1 MEEAL
6 RSLVAEEKKLL
17 RFLESLKVQQEKS
30 KLRQLSHTL
39 KDGDK
44 EDRELDNIL
53 SRVHNARSELSIR
66 IQITH
71 VGLTGNQKEGFQ
83 VSNDVLMR
91 VGGAN
96 AKTLGEGGRH
106 SEIRNVKIGNKAKI
120 GLGDVSKLAAADFF
134 KAWGGGK

>member
-96 AKTLGEGGRH
+96 AKTLGEGGLQLAHALEQLSPQPDGQLALDLH
-106 SEIRNVKIGNKAKI
+106 SR
-120 GLGDVSKLAAADFF
+120 KL
-134 KAWGGGK
+134 